1 MVATRFAVA
10 VHILLLL
17 AIERPGQATS
27 ARMAASVNTN
37 PVVIRR
43 IAGRLARAGL
53 IRVRRGPGGAELA
66 RPPESI
72 TLGEVWRAIHPADTP
87 LLSMHRP
94 NPEDPIGRRVPDM
107 IGPAFRAAERA
118 LTDSL
123 ANTTLA
129 SLLARAEAP
138 H

>member
-17 AIERPGQATS
+17 AIEQSGQATS
-27 ARMAASVNTN
+27 ARIAASVNTN

-53 IRVRRGPGGAELA
+53 VRVRRGPGGAELA
-66 RPPESI
+66 KPPESV
-72 TLGEVWRAIHPADTP
+72 TLGEIWRAIHPADTP

-94 NPEDPIGRRVPDM
+94 NPEDPIGRRIPDL
-107 IGPAFRAAERA
+107 IGPAFRAAEQA

-129 SLLARAEAP
+129 SLLESAGARR
-138 H
+138 

>member
-17 AIERPGQATS
+17 AIEQAGQATS
-27 ARMAASVNTN
+27 ARIAASVNTN

-66 RPPESI
+66 KPPESI

-94 NPEDPIGRRVPDM
+94 NPEDPVGRRIPDL
-107 IGPAFRAAERA
+107 IGPAFHAAEQA
-118 LTDSL
+118 LTDKL
-123 ANTTLA
+123 ADTTLA
-129 SLLARAEAP
+129 SLLERADMQA
-138 H
+138 